1 MNFSKRPVALFIAI
15 FITGAFIAAQVM
27 ERRSDSLYK
36 SRFLPPVENALYIS
50 ECSSC
55 HFLYLPGL
63 LPSGSWQRVID
74 DSGAHFGY
82 DLGLDPAVA
91 VELAAY
97 FSANGAE
104 STGAKRSGR
113 ILDSLEGATPKRI
126 TETPYIKM
134 KHKGIKKIIYRRK
147 AIMSFSNCIA
157 CHATAKEGNF
167 RETNVKIPK
176 QD

>member
-1 MNFSKRPVALFIAI
+1 MKFSKRPVALFIAI
-15 FITGAFIAAQVM
+15 LITGAVIVAQVI
-27 ERRSDSLYK
+27 ELRGDRQYK

-55 HFLYLPGL
+55 HFLYQPGL

-74 DSGAHFGY
+74 DSNAHFGH
-82 DLGLDPAVA
+82 DLYLDPAVA
-91 VELAAY
+91 LELAAY

-134 KHKGIKKIIYRRK
+134 KHKGIKEPIYKRR

-157 CHATAKEGNF
+157 CHATAGEGNF

-176 QD
+176 